1 MKSYEE
7 LQNKMDLI
15 VDANILFAALIK
27 NSFSHQL
34 LFSGKLHLYTSE
46 FIFRELEKHKD
57 ELLKKTS
64 RTVEDFYRVLA
75 IFERRVII
83 VPLEEL
89 VEFVQEAEK
98 ISPDPDDMIYFALAL
113 KLNCAIWSEDKK
125 LKKQDQ
131 VKVYNTTEILNC
143 K

>member
-1 MKSYEE
+1 
-7 LQNKMDLI
+7 MDLI